1 MTWYGRISMLA
12 VFALAYWSAV
22 VAREAESDAAAR
34 SRVSLTR
41 AAPAPDATG

>member
-1 MTWYGRISMLA
+1 MTWYRRISMLA
-12 VFALAYWSAV
+12 VFALADWSAV